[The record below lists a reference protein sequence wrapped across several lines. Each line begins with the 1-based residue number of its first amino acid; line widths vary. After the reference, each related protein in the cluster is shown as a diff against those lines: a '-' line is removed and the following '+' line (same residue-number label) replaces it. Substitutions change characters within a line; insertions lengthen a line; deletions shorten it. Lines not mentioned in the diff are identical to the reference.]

1 MDWSKI
7 EKDLQM
13 QTEYLSAGRRDRGDR
28 SSISNS
34 LLSSSQAPSL
44 GAATNRTSLY
54 GAANTTG
61 TRRNLYAI
69 DDPKVNMSISSQ
81 GNLLS
86 HVNLKLGSYHLCYKF
101 DQVAWLLISK
111 AAK

>member
-7 EKDLQM
+7 EKDLQL
-13 QTEYLSAGRRDRGDR
+13 QTEYLSAGRRDRGER
-28 SSISNS
+28 SNISNS

-44 GAATNRTSLY
+44 GTSRTSLY
-54 GAANTTG
+54 GAANTPG

-81 GNLLS
+81 GNL
-86 HVNLKLGSYHLCYKF
+86 
-101 DQVAWLLISK
+101 
-111 AAK
+111 